1 MKLENLT
8 IKEVCSCLAILNK
21 LQEEEIVNIDL
32 KTTRAT
38 INVDKT
44 TEYLE
49 NQNEE
54 LQKRINKAIEYIKNN
69 TYSSIT
75 TMKTILHLENDKLY
89 DLLKILNKKQVSF
102 IYLFFLNMIK
112 TLKYVKGRGF
122 IVYKKNTHYKVFL
135 KPK

>member
-32 KTTRAT
+32 KKTKAT

-69 TYSSIT
+69 TYSSVT

-89 DLLKILNKKQVSF
+89 DLLKILNKKQV
-102 IYLFFLNMIK
+102 
-112 TLKYVKGRGF
+112 
-122 IVYKKNTHYKVFL
+122 
-135 KPK
+135 